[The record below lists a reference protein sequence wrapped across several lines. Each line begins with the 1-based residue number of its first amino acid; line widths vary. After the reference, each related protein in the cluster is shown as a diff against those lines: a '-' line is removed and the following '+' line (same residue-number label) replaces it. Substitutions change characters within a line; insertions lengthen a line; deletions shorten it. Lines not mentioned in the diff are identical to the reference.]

1 MLVLQSKN
9 QRANEALPPIETAVT
24 AVDQAWLRSVV
35 ERVSIPRHYE
45 EQPESNRQIASWIEE
60 QFQSWGYQTFRQG
73 EYDNIVAMPAGSTET
88 DFRPRIL
95 IGAHYDSKPET
106 PGADD
111 NGSAVAAMLGCA
123 KAIRGF
129 KKIISENSGKSAQA
143 TKSAIGENLDV
154 VFVAF
159 NREEDGLL
167 GSCDFVEN
175 YLPAS
180 WNLEEVHILEM
191 VGYCDHAPG
200 SQGLPPGLPLKLAH
214 DRGDFLAL
222 IANRHSNFLLKP
234 ILKVAATYVPGFP
247 VWGLKVFFGL
257 EKKFSDLRRSDHAPF
272 WDRKIP
278 AFMWTD
284 TSEFR
289 NANYHQ
295 PSDTPD
301 TLDYEFLQ
309 KVTQLLVARCCAV
322 G

>member
-1 MLVLQSKN
+1 MLILQSKN
-9 QRANEALPPIETAVT
+9 VKSNEVSAPIEA
-24 AVDQAWLRSVV
+24 AASSVDQAWLRSVV
-35 ERVSIPRHYE
+35 ERISIPRHYE
-45 EQPESNRQIASWIEE
+45 AQAENNRQVASWIEG
-60 QFQSWGYQTFRQG
+60 QFQSWGYHTFRQG
-73 EYDNIVAMPAGSTET
+73 EYDNIVALPAASWKI

-106 PGADD
+106 PGAGD

-123 KAIRGF
+123 KAIGGF
-129 KKIISENSGKSAQA
+129 EKVVSENSGKSAR
-143 TKSAIGENLDV
+143 TTESPIDENLDV

-159 NREEDGLL
+159 NREEGGLL
-167 GSCDFVEN
+167 GSYDFVEN
-175 YLPAS
+175 YLPEE
-180 WNLEEVHILEM
+180 WKLEEVHILEM
-191 VGYCDHAPG
+191 VGYCDHTPG
-200 SQGLPPGLPLKLAH
+200 SQGLPPGLPLKLVH

-222 IANRHSNFLLKP
+222 IANRHSNSLLKP
-234 ILKVAATYVPGFP
+234 ILKDAATYVPGFP

-257 EKKFSDLRRSDHAPF
+257 EKKFTDLRRSDHAPF
-272 WDRKIP
+272 WDRKIS